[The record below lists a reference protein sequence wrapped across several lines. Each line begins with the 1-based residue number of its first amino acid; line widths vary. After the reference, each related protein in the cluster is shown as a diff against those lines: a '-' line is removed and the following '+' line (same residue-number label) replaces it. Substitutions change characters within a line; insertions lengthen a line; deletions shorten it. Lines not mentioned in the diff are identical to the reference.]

1 VQHVTLQAFQEY
13 ALHIVATISFEQY
26 EAALAAMRKPAEQ
39 KFGKTVWPGVFFIV
53 VLSFA
58 LLIAIKTPATQNSA
72 LGGFIL
78 LALLLSAFWLWAK
91 FRTRSCLK
99 QVYKAQE
106 KQLNGQRMEI
116 NESGIVGQWADGSV
130 SYQYKWA
137 AFERLIDLSDAFLFL
152 PNSVSF
158 VRIPKESLSSE
169 EQQEVKRWG
178 KIEVP
183 PSTSDQSTR

>member
-1 VQHVTLQAFQEY
+1 
-13 ALHIVATISFEQY
+13 LHIVATLSFEQY
-26 EAALAAMRKPAEQ
+26 EAALAAMRKPAERR
-39 KFGKTVWPGVFFIV
+39 FGKTVWPKVFLIV
-53 VLSFA
+53 VLSFV
-58 LLIAIKTPATQNSA
+58 LVIAIKIPATQESA

-78 LALLLSAFWLWAK
+78 LAFLFSALWLWTK

-130 SYQYKWA
+130 SYQYKWS
-137 AFERLIDLSDAFLFL
+137 AFERFIDLSDAFLFL

-178 KIEVP
+178 KIEVL
-183 PSTSDQSTR
+183 PSTSDPSMQ